1 MPKQT
6 PKRSKKTTTKKT
18 VKKLPKNTPKIDPKN
33 GETVGGA
40 ELPETAPKPEKN
52 GNKSQYANKVK
63 PYLADIARYI
73 RCGLTEGQLCEY
85 YNVGKTQWAQYKK
98 KYPELNETLFK
109 ARQQFKT
116 DLVSR
121 AYEVAMGYEYEETS
135 TVTYRDANGNVTSTK
150 TTVNKRTARA
160 DGNMIQ
166 FLLIN
171 RFCGEFARDPQA
183 IELRKKALE
192 LAERGVIPPD
202 SEGSI

>member
-6 PKRSKKTTTKKT
+6 PKRSKKTTTKKM

-85 YNVGKTQWAQYKK
+85 YNVSKTQWAQYKK
-98 KYPELNETLFK
+98 KYPELNET
-109 ARQQFKT
+109 
-116 DLVSR
+116 
-121 AYEVAMGYEYEETS
+121 
-135 TVTYRDANGNVTSTK
+135 
-150 TTVNKRTARA
+150 
-160 DGNMIQ
+160 I
-166 FLLIN
+166 
-171 RFCGEFARDPQA
+171 
-183 IELRKKALE
+183 
-192 LAERGVIPPD
+192 
-202 SEGSI
+202 